1 MKDII
6 SRFENSNE
14 LGDLQMLL
22 SWLQK
27 WAIQE
32 RDHCSNTISDKDKL
46 IKNDQLCC
54 ALYTKV
60 SIIQCAERGA

>member
-46 IKNDQLCC
+46 IKMISYVV
-54 ALYTKV
+54 LY
-60 SIIQCAERGA
+60 IQKSV